1 MDFSKYASELPYPD
15 VEVEKNIA
23 ESKLLMPVYS
33 GSSGELTAVMTYC
46 FQMYVTPKYPDI
58 QQALKGIAVTEMLH
72 HKLLGETIYKL
83 GGYPVIGARTYW
95 NGSFANY
102 TLSPQKFL
110 RENILSEQNAIMNYE
125 RTILNLSSDS
135 VKMLL
140 ERIILDEEVHIG
152 IFRHLLKDNFDVDC
166 EREKP

>member
-58 QQALKGIAVTEMLH
+58 HQALNGIAVT
-72 HKLLGETIYKL
+72 
-83 GGYPVIGARTYW
+83 VIIMVV
-95 NGSFANY
+95 Y
-102 TLSPQKFL
+102 T
-110 RENILSEQNAIMNYE
+110 
-125 RTILNLSSDS
+125 
-135 VKMLL
+135 
-140 ERIILDEEVHIG
+140 
-152 IFRHLLKDNFDVDC
+152 
-166 EREKP
+166 ERERAIRLISARKATPQEGRMYYDYTQRN